1 MAKETQNV
9 EKLIPNLNVELQAGK
24 LASLDR
30 SWKSN
35 KGTYRAL
42 GMAGTHAVLVRV

>member
-1 MAKETQNV
+1 MAKENQNV
-9 EKLIPNLNVELQAGK
+9 EKVIPNLNVELQAGK
-24 LASLDR
+24 LASLNR

-42 GMAGTHAVLVRV
+42 GMAGIEPMLS